1 MCYRPPGFAQH
12 GLSSILGAGRKKSV
26 PAKNSGVCLRE
37 EEGEQVAA
45 TKWQS
50 DAEAAVP
57 VWEVTGAPCQQPRR
71 LLFLLR
77 CRPHGRV
84 RPVEMVEEAS
94 GSPDSSGNPL
104 PSLLQL
110 EKIGKCSKWRLLR
123 YSSTM
128 RFGNFCSLGLWGVGP
143 GRSYRMWPWE
153 LCYEAVPACVIAAPY
168 PSLVFKSF
176 QH

>member
-1 MCYRPPGFAQH
+1 MCYQPPGFAQQ

-50 DAEAAVP
+50 NAEAAVP
-57 VWEVTGAPCQQPRR
+57 VWEVTGAPCQLPQR
-71 LLFLLR
+71 LLFLPR
-77 CRPHGRV
+77 CRPHGGV

-94 GSPDSSGNPL
+94 GSPGSSGNPL

-110 EKIGKCSKWRLLR
+110 EKIGKRSKWRLLR
-123 YSSTM
+123 YSPSM
-128 RFGNFCSLGLWGVGP
+128 SFGNVCSLGLGCWSWLQL
-143 GRSYRMWPWE
+143 RL
-153 LCYEAVPACVIAAPY
+153 LCKQDAALGAVLRGSARLCDRC
-168 PSLVFKSF
+168 SLPQPHF
-176 QH
+176 